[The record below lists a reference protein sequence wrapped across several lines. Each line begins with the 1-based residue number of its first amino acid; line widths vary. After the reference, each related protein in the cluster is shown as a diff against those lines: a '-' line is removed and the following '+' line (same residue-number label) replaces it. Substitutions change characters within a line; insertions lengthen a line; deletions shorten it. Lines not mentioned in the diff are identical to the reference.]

1 MPREPSL
8 RKDARSWLIY
18 DAQNTEG
25 AVRALE
31 MIALGMV
38 GQTYKDHPDMALRG
52 IANSMLKLAKARTE
66 IGLGLVQGEETTDE
80 LREATRCA
88 LAVFEYLGGSRPE
101 YPVAEADQLYA
112 TLFYLDSRL
121 NQAGLSG
128 PGTLRETARGDI

>member
-1 MPREPSL
+1 MARQPTL

-18 DAQNTEG
+18 DSENAEA

-38 GQTYKDHPDMALRG
+38 GQRYKDHPDLALRG
-52 IANSMLKLAKARTE
+52 IANSMLKLAKARVE
-66 IGLGLVQGEETTDE
+66 VGLGLVQGEGTTDE
-80 LREATRCA
+80 IREATRCA

-121 NQAGLSG
+121 KQAGLSG
-128 PGTLRETARGDI
+128 PGTLRETARGDS